1 MTNAR
6 TMGNVRTDKVRT
18 SYNYRKKL
26 NTGSGRTVRTVK
38 MRDGRTVSSGR
49 TAGTV
54 SSGRTAGT
62 ASSGRT
68 IRTASSGRTAGAVS
82 RNAIRSTG
90 RRIQSADYAKSSTY
104 SGRKSRSHAGAA
116 VSMRQSASVY
126 AENPYDDLREKV
138 YASGGRK
145 RRKSSGRAKPGQNIR
160 KMNGTER
167 TRTAGTVRKSRAGT
181 ASLSMGRA
189 MPSSAAGR
197 TAVSVRT
204 KKNRTKALEV
214 DRTYVMFLAVMCLLT
229 VFVCVRYLQLKEI
242 ITTQT
247 RNNTK
252 LTAELDSLRNENDAL
267 LENVT
272 NDIDWEHIR
281 DVAINELG
289 MKYATEDQIVWY
301 TTEDRE
307 YVHQFEDVPSG

>member
-6 TMGNVRTDKVRT
+6 TMGNVRTNTVRT

-26 NTGSGRTVRTVK
+26 NTGSGRTARTVK
-38 MRDGRTVSSGR
+38 MKDGSTASAGRTKRAVSANVMSKEGRRDRHAVRTKSRTVS
-49 TAGTV
+49 AGNGTSRVKASV
-54 SSGRTAGT
+54 SA
-62 ASSGRT
+62 
-68 IRTASSGRTAGAVS
+68 
-82 RNAIRSTG
+82 
-90 RRIQSADYAKSSTY
+90 
-104 SGRKSRSHAGAA
+104 
-116 VSMRQSASVY
+116 RQSTSVY
-126 AENPYDDLREKV
+126 AKRVYDDPAEKV
-138 YASGGRK
+138 YASGSRK

-160 KMNGTER
+160 KMNGTDR
-167 TRTAGTVRKSRAGT
+167 TGTAGTVRKSRAGT

-189 MPSSAAGR
+189 MSSSAAGR

>member
-1 MTNAR
+1 
-6 TMGNVRTDKVRT
+6 
-18 SYNYRKKL
+18 
-26 NTGSGRTVRTVK
+26 
-38 MRDGRTVSSGR
+38 
-49 TAGTV
+49 
-54 SSGRTAGT
+54 
-62 ASSGRT
+62 
-68 IRTASSGRTAGAVS
+68 
-82 RNAIRSTG
+82 
-90 RRIQSADYAKSSTY
+90 
-104 SGRKSRSHAGAA
+104 
-116 VSMRQSASVY
+116 
-126 AENPYDDLREKV
+126 
-138 YASGGRK
+138 
-145 RRKSSGRAKPGQNIR
+145 
-160 KMNGTER
+160 
-167 TRTAGTVRKSRAGT
+167 
-181 ASLSMGRA
+181 